1 MISDTIEYAQIAKKF
16 YLAKAHSPIR
26 GILLNRFKPFG
37 VVKFAS

>member
-1 MISDTIEYAQIAKKF
+1 MISDTIEYAQIAKDF
-16 YLAKAHSPIR
+16 YLMKAHSTIR